1 MLKRLIGGYVSPYR
15 DKQGKL
21 VPTSV
26 SILEKVK
33 LGGVEQWITIR
44 GRNKELPILLFLH
57 GGPGSPQTG
66 AQQKYNRE
74 LEDHYLVVNWDQR
87 GSGKSFSPE
96 VTAETMNLNQ
106 MLGDAHELV
115 HYLMMKF
122 QQTKIFLMGQSIGS
136 LYGLLFANRHPDLLH
151 AFVAI
156 NPPINRSVEEQRS
169 YEFALDTAK
178 NKGIKKAIQELEGVG
193 FPAGG
198 VYKKIDDMVI
208 QRKWLTKFNGVSF
221 KKNAAFINMHY
232 LMSHHLTFKEKCSF
246 MKGFGFSATNLWNE
260 LTSINFFTLVP
271 ELKVPVFFI
280 AGRHD
285 RIIPIDL
292 VEQYVDFVEAPEKD
306 LVILEESGHLAI
318 FEEPEKFNDV
328 LIKQVLPLYSQTP
341 QERRP
346 KNVI

>member
-1 MLKRLIGGYVSPYR
+1 MLKRLIGGYVPPYR

-33 LGGVEQWITIR
+33 LGGVNQWITIR
-44 GRNKELPILLFLH
+44 GRNKDLPILLYLH

-74 LEDHYLVVNWDQR
+74 LEDHFLVVNWDQR
-87 GSGKSFSPE
+87 GSGKSYTPE
-96 VTAETMNLNQ
+96 VTADSMNLNQ
-106 MLGDAHELV
+106 MLKDATELV
-115 HYLMMKF
+115 QYLLKKYH
-122 QQTKIFLMGQSIGS
+122 QPKIFIMGQSIGS
-136 LYGLLFANRHPDLLH
+136 LYGLFLAHKHPELLH

-156 NPPINRSVEEQRS
+156 NPPINRSKEEQLS
-169 YEFALDTAK
+169 YEFALEMAEKRAD
-178 NKGIKKAIQELEGVG
+178 KKAIQELEGIG
-193 FPAGG
+193 YPAEG
-198 VYKKIDDMVI
+198 VYQNIDDMVI
-208 QRKWLTKFNGVSF
+208 QRKWLTKYNGVTF
-221 KKNAAFINMHY
+221 RKNAAFINMHY
-232 LMSHHLTFKEKCSF
+232 LLSHHLTFKEKMSF

-260 LTSINFFTLVP
+260 LTPINFFTLVP

-285 RIIPIDL
+285 RIITIDL
-292 VEQYVDFVEAPEKD
+292 VQEYVNFVKAPEKH
-306 LVILEESGHLAI
+306 LVILEESGHLAL
-318 FEEPEKFNDV
+318 FEEPEKFNDI
-328 LIKQVLPLYSQTP
+328 LIKQVLPLYYKPQ